1 MKTFSNTW
9 LIAIVLFVSVSTCC
23 AQKKKE
29 PVIEIPEFM
38 IDESTEKVVYQGVV
52 QQKGP
57 KDAQYDK
64 ALAWA
69 TKYYKNPSDV
79 LREKDREK
87 GSLKAK
93 ARFYVFYT
101 DPKKGTKTRTHTI
114 EYLLTVQFKEGR
126 YRYEITNIIYKAT
139 SYQGIEQ
146 WIDDNKKQYSYAT
159 ASYLVQV
166 DEELNK
172 LINQLKSA
180 IAKTEQVT
188 EIW

>member
-29 PVIEIPEFM
+29 PVIEIPEFV
-38 IDESTEKVVYQGVV
+38 IDERTAKVVYQGVV
-52 QQKGP
+52 QEKGS
-57 KDAQYDK
+57 KDALYDK

-79 LREKDREK
+79 LREQDKEK

-126 YRYEITNIIYKAT
+126 YRYEITNIIYKAI

-146 WIDDNKKQYSYAT
+146 WIDDNKKQYSYTT
-159 ASYLVQV
+159 ASYLLQV
-166 DEELNK
+166 DKELNK

-180 IAKTEQVT
+180 IARTEKVT
-188 EIW
+188 EDW